1 MSAGPG
7 AEFKPGPH
15 LPIPPLVSLL
25 LPEPS
30 PASAGTSHHSTWM
43 LLGAG
48 AGLITLARKEHQGLG
63 FLWVTM
69 GDPNQQKALRAEK
82 QSTFRIKG
90 WAKPQKVV

>member
-1 MSAGPG
+1 
-7 AEFKPGPH
+7 
-15 LPIPPLVSLL
+15 
-25 LPEPS
+25 
-30 PASAGTSHHSTWM
+30 M